1 MQGKD
6 LHGFWLAEFADGAR
20 PSLLLLEQSRD
31 FVEGLSGAI
40 NRGGDKAFLAGD
52 VEDGIVTLEESV
64 NGTNLSATWNG
75 ELVQDSCAKEIRG
88 IWTDTQS
95 RRQTS
100 FVLRKSTGW

>member
-64 NGTNLSATWNG
+64 NGTNISATWTG